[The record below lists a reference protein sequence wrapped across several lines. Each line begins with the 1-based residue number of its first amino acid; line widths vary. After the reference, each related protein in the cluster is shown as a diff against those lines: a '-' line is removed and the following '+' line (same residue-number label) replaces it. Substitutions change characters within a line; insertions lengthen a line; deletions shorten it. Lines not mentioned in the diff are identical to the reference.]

1 METWL
6 DEHPEFFQKYL
17 VRKGK
22 RGMIDAWLVSHAFP
36 PLGTKSVPSA
46 NVPSTSVISLDDVDE
61 CPNKPLANGSG
72 RGWSGSAS
80 LTNDI
85 TSASE
90 EFGRDNAGYF
100 LENAQGGDSIQR
112 KNLTRFLE
120 IPF

>member
-61 CPNKPLANGSG
+61 CPNKPLAND
-72 RGWSGSAS
+72 
-80 LTNDI
+80 L

-100 LENAQGGDSIQR
+100 LENAQGGDSIEKKFDPSFGDSILILR
-112 KNLTRFLE
+112 HV
-120 IPF
+120 